1 MSGFINSLAQAAGG
15 NLGNYAP
22 GYRDMMQQVAQTK
35 DTDAQTEQR
44 KTETYAKQMQMQQ
57 QQRIQDFQTR
67 MAAMARGSDAPDPK
81 DPESV
86 ASYYNKAADQA
97 RKEGLINAAADMDE
111 EAAKLRI
118 QGANAKRAGAQA
130 VVEQLKAQDLK
141 NEDGAARL
149 YGVTTEQEFQQA
161 VKGTSAEGM
170 PWEGPQTA
178 QKAREQLMGIK
189 TQLSERLKNAEQT
202 DKHLKTE
209 AEIRRSE
216 AQAQRLRDQTR
227 IQNEQLQRKAGKEL
241 KNSATAPSKQEISDA
256 SALLLNAYP
265 GLRQDKVEQEIDG
278 KPTTKFP
285 SLATASA
292 IVAADAKKRMQGNP
306 ALSWEQAAH
315 QSIYAHKNSFQDI
328 GKTTKFIGGGDSADE
343 ALPVPKS
350 VIEDRDPAALTKD
363 KFYELPSGRVGRWTG
378 TGFVF
383 DDDTPPDE
391 EE

>member
-1 MSGFINSLAQAAGG
+1 
-15 NLGNYAP
+15 
-22 GYRDMMQQVAQTK
+22 
-35 DTDAQTEQR
+35 
-44 KTETYAKQMQMQQ
+44 
-57 QQRIQDFQTR
+57 
-67 MAAMARGSDAPDPK
+67 
-81 DPESV
+81 
-86 ASYYNKAADQA
+86 
-97 RKEGLINAAADMDE
+97 
-111 EAAKLRI
+111 
-118 QGANAKRAGAQA
+118 
-130 VVEQLKAQDLK
+130 
-141 NEDGAARL
+141 
-149 YGVTTEQEFQQA
+149 
-161 VKGTSAEGM
+161 
-170 PWEGPQTA
+170 
-178 QKAREQLMGIK
+178 MGIK
-189 TQLSERLKNAEQT
+189 EQLSERLKSAEQT

-227 IQNEQLQRKAGKEL
+227 IQNEQLKLKAGKEL
-241 KNSATAPSKQEISDA
+241 KNSATAPSTKEISDA
-256 SALLLNAYP
+256 STLLLNAYP

-285 SLATASA
+285 SLAAASV
-292 IVAADAKKRMQGNP
+292 IVAADAKKRMQANP
-306 ALSWEQAAH
+306 ALRGPEGWKQAAY